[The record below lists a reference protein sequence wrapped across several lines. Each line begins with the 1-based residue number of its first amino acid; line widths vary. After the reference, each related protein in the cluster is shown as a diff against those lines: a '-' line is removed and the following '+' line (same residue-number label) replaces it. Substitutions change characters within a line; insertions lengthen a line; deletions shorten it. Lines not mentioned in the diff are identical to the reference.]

1 MVWIFYVTYTNNK
14 TLPYKKEK
22 KTKKKINKNINTSM
36 RTINRNT
43 FIFLHVLSDKHL

>member
-1 MVWIFYVTYTNNK
+1 MLHIQTTKHYHI
-14 TLPYKKEK
+14 KKRK
-22 KTKKKINKNINTSM
+22 RQKKKINKNINTSM